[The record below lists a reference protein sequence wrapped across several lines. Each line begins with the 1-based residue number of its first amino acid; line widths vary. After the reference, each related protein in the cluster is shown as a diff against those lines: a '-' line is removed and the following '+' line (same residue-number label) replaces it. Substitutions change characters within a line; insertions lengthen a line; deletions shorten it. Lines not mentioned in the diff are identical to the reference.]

1 VTTAGRREATL
12 AAVGAIRLAQAQLH
26 DGVLAA
32 AAGAVVAT
40 GVLPGKLNALIRPLM
55 STLQRNPSAMLQ
67 STAAASLARLLHLCT
82 RCVRA
87 SRPTQQQR
95 ASPDERLAHA
105 IVLSTQRAWV
115 CAACVLGRGRS
126 APALT
131 RTSTLAQPLLMRRR
145 GGVWVCVCVCVLQ

>member
-1 VTTAGRREATL
+1 VSSGRGKPSSKVRSCLVSVSRETDGGVLRRLRDRREATL

-26 DGVLAA
+26 DGVLSA

-82 RCVRA
+82 RCLRV
-87 SRPTQQQR
+87 SMLQQR
-95 ASPDERLAHA
+95 ASP
-105 IVLSTQRAWV
+105 V
-115 CAACVLGRGRS
+115 
-126 APALT
+126 AP
-131 RTSTLAQPLLMRRR
+131 RTIR
-145 GGVWVCVCVCVLQ
+145 